1 MQHELIKTK
10 TNTIMHNLFLYFK
23 NLHVLKIQIYIYG
36 RYKSVLIKKFKSAS
50 KEDANLFYFE
60 EKFRSASKED
70 ADPFYFEEK
79 ELITCRSLKLRNKLY
94 QRTIYAIKLN

>member
-1 MQHELIKTK
+1 M
-10 TNTIMHNLFLYFK
+10 
-23 NLHVLKIQIYIYG
+23 
-36 RYKSVLIKKFKSAS
+36 IKKFKSAS

-79 ELITCRSLKLRNKLY
+79 ELITCRSLKLQNKLY
-94 QRTIYAIKLN
+94 QRTIYAIKLNWQGRIWIFKTIKHVSSW